1 MVNLKLLHCRLS
13 NLAISLAIPFI
24 FWLTAIQVPTE
35 ILIQH
40 GGDPTYISLKS
51 PSTIIVRAIWIIGY
65 LSQLLFRVY
74 LAFVKKIEESNEL
87 LKWYTV
93 IILGVINLI
102 PPIFSKLTGV
112 SFYWISV
119 IILILQYIMI
129 PAIILLRHENA
140 RQYYFSNHSKL
151 HNFVLSVEQFLNSLF
166 VKCFPQE
173 PDVPVEEVVVDD
185 MARESNLKVIA
196 GQAATRLAIA
206 RQATQTALI
215 LQNTQHLHASNPQ
228 APNLYTPVLQA
239 PNPKAQN
246 PQAPE
251 SYTNAQSQTPST
263 STQDPQSMYQLQHKK
278 PHFLPEIEIY

>member
-1 MVNLKLLHCRLS
+1 MP
-13 NLAISLAIPFI
+13 A
-24 FWLTAIQVPTE
+24 E

-40 GGDPTYISLKS
+40 DFDPKYIALKS
-51 PSTIIVRAIWIIGY
+51 PSTIIIRILWFIGF
-65 LSQLLFRVY
+65 LSQLFFRVY
-74 LAFVKKIEESNEL
+74 LKFVKKVEESHEL
-87 LKWYTV
+87 LKWHT
-93 IILGVINLI
+93 IMILGVIMLI
-102 PPIFSKLTGV
+102 PPTFIYLIGV
-112 SFYWISV
+112 SYYCTT
-119 IILILQYIMI
+119 ILLIFLQYIMI
-129 PAIILLRHENA
+129 PAMILLRHENA

-166 VKCFPQE
+166 VNCFPQPHE
-173 PDVPVEEVVVDD
+173 PDIPVEEVVVDD
-185 MARESNLKVIA
+185 MARESNLKIIA

>member
-206 RQATQTALI
+206 QQSTQTAQI
-215 LQNTQHLHASNPQ
+215 LAYNAQHRQLSNPQ
-228 APNLYTPVLQA
+228 AQNMCTPVLQT
-239 PNPKAQN
+239 PNPKA
-246 PQAPE
+246 PE
-251 SYTNAQSQTPST
+251 SCKTNAQLQTPRL
-263 STQDPQSMYQLQHKK
+263 STQDPPNMFQFQPKK
-278 PHFLPEIEIY
+278 PPSLPEVEIY